1 MSEGARTEARSTTLG
16 SVVVPPFRDPV
27 VVFLLLAGFFDGISG
42 NPIHSILLFST
53 AVALG
58 RDALLRHRGV
68 TREPTRAEPWPEP
81 SSAWSMPLAVGAAIA
96 YSVFFAG
103 FARYSWPITFAVVV
117 PGATGLMIGWH
128 GSIRVRPEANWS
140 LTRVGVLAWASV
152 FVAASLWELV
162 ALFQQP
168 TLTTDSQTHPTISV
182 MTDPLLASH
191 PGRAI
196 GLFAWLAFG
205 WFLVKR

>member
-1 MSEGARTEARSTTLG
+1 
-16 SVVVPPFRDPV
+16 

-58 RDALLRHRGV
+58 RDAFLRRRGEA
-68 TREPTRAEPWPEP
+68 REATRAEPWPRP
-81 SSAWSMPLAVGAAIA
+81 SSAWLMPLAVTAAVA
-96 YSVFFAG
+96 YAVFFAG
-103 FARYSWPITFAVVV
+103 FARYSWPISFAVVI
-117 PGATGLMIGWH
+117 PGAIGLMIGWH
-128 GSIRVRPEANWS
+128 GSIRVRPEANEPVQ
-140 LTRVGVLAWASV
+140 RVGVLAWASV

-182 MTDPLLASH
+182 LTDPLLASH
-191 PGRAI
+191 PGRAL
-196 GLFAWLAFG
+196 GLFAWLALG
-205 WFLVKR
+205 WFLVQR

>member
-1 MSEGARTEARSTTLG
+1 MSEGARTETGRRAQG
-16 SVVVPPFRDPV
+16 SVLLAPVREPV

-58 RDALLRHRGV
+58 RDALLRRRGEA
-68 TREPTRAEPWPEP
+68 REPTRAEPWPQP
-81 SSAWSMPLAVGAAIA
+81 SSAWLMPLAVAAAVA
-96 YSVFFAG
+96 YAVFFAG
-103 FARYSWPITFAVVV
+103 FARYSWPLTFGVVV
-117 PGATGLMIGWH
+117 PGAIGLMIGWH
-128 GSIRVRPEANWS
+128 GSVRARPEANEP
-140 LTRVGVLAWASV
+140 LQRVGVVAWTSV

-182 MTDPLLASH
+182 LTDPMLASH

-196 GLFAWLAFG
+196 GLFAWLALG
-205 WFLVKR
+205 WFLVQR